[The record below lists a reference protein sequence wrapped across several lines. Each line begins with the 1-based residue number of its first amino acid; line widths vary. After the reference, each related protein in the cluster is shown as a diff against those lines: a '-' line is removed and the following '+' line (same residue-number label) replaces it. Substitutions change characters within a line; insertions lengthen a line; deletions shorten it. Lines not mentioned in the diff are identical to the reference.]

1 MATLGELERTVM
13 DVLWSAPDPLSAS
26 DLRDKLLAKASET
39 AGRRQLA
46 ATTILTV
53 LSRLEAKGF
62 VSRDRSQRP
71 HLYVAVTTR
80 ADHTAELMHEVL
92 GSSPDREAALAR
104 FIGQVSPAEAD
115 TLRSLLGVRPPAL
128 K

>member
-13 DVLWSAPDPLSAS
+13 DVLWSSGDPLSAS
-26 DLRDKLLAKASET
+26 DLRDRLVAAGTGAS
-39 AGRRQLA
+39 GRRELA

-80 ADHTAELMHEVL
+80 AEHTAELMHEVL

-104 FIGQVSPAEAD
+104 FIGQVSPSEAD
-115 TLRSLLGVRPPAL
+115 TLRSLLGVIPTAV